1 MTNKLKNIFDLLIEV
16 AECNAG
22 YIFSI
27 DNGAPAIVES
37 FGLEN
42 FDQTLIEKF
51 NKEFAEKESEIKP
64 EELESFSDI
73 SSRNGIKSALITEIQ
88 KEPGVS
94 LNLIIFSNS
103 GSLNKAE
110 TAGIVK
116 GICKVISPLTLEEE
130 PLSELVNHN
139 FFSRIDVALL
149 ITSPNGE
156 KLFANKKLLE
166 MFELDP
172 NSTEKINWDQIK
184 FYDMRNTPIP
194 PEDLPFNLALT
205 KGDNIVDQK
214 LQYKLLDKTKWFKVN
229 AITLKD
235 SHGNIRCIVNSFWDI
250 TDAVEIEKNLRETTQ
265 NIESVLYSIDAA
277 KNNFNYISESVEKV
291 FGYTPNEIYGKR
303 VTFFRKILPNDL
315 STFRKFR
322 DKILSGEEAVVEY
335 GVKDKFNNI
344 IYVRHSG
351 VPIIKDG
358 KLKRIVGI
366 ISDITEQKKILEAL
380 EKSEER
386 FRVLI
391 DTAEDFIFTLKANGH
406 FTLINK
412 NGAHA
417 LGNTPKDMI
426 GKDFFDFIDDSCKA
440 DVSQAF
446 IDILNSEKP
455 RSFDAVF
462 LDNLGDTIIFE
473 IQARITKLNGEG
485 IGIIGIGRDMTEQRK
500 NQNMLKELNEKL
512 TEANKIISIER
523 DKAKHQIDVLEE
535 LNRLK
540 NEFISNVSHELRT
553 PLASIVGFAETIS
566 SDKDLPHDMVL
577 EFNNIILNEGKRL
590 AKLINDVLDFS
601 RLESGKEGLNKTH
614 FVLRSVLQ
622 EVLSAFSKQAIERK
636 IKLEAFLPAEEVI
649 LFADKERIM
658 KALSHLLS
666 NAFKFTKADGTV
678 TIRTFDYPT
687 EVEIRISDTG
697 IGIHENDIPNLFQKF
712 SKVGRPGSQIPGV
725 GFGLVS
731 VKQIIDAHRGHI
743 GVASTVNKGTTFRVR
758 IPKTN

>member
-1 MTNKLKNIFDLLIEV
+1 MTKKLQNIFDLLIDIT
-16 AECNAG
+16 ECIAG
-22 YIFSI
+22 YILSI
-27 DNGAPAIVES
+27 DDEAPAIVDS

-42 FDQTLIEKF
+42 FDQNLVEKF
-51 NKEFAEKESEIKP
+51 NRELVNEGTKKNLP
-64 EELESFSDI
+64 EMGSFSEI
-73 SSRNGIKSALITEIQ
+73 SSRFGINSALVTEIQ

-94 LNLIIFSNS
+94 LNLVLFSNS
-103 GSLNKAE
+103 DSLNKAE
-110 TAGIVK
+110 TIGKVN

-130 PLSELVNHN
+130 PLSELVNYN

-149 ITSPNGE
+149 ITNSDGE

-166 MFELDP
+166 MLELDP
-172 NSTEKINWDQIK
+172 KSPDKINWDQIK
-184 FYDMRNTPIP
+184 FYDSHDTIIS
-194 PEDLPFNLALT
+194 PEEMPFNLALT

-214 LQYKLLDKTKWFKVN
+214 LKYKLPAKTKWFKVN

-235 SHGNIRCIVNSFWDI
+235 SHGNIRSIVNSFWDI
-250 TDAVEIEKNLRETTQ
+250 TETMEIEKNLRETTQ
-265 NIESVLYSIDAA
+265 NIESVLYSIDADRT
-277 KNNFNYISESVEKV
+277 NFNYISESVEKV
-291 FGYTPNEIYGKR
+291 FGYKPNEVYNKR
-303 VTFFRKILPNDL
+303 VTFLRNILPEDL
-315 STFRKFR
+315 SKFRNFR
-322 DKILSGEEAVVEY
+322 DKISNSQEAVVEY
-335 GVKDKFNNI
+335 RIKDKFNKVK
-344 IYVRHSG
+344 YLRHSG

-358 KLKRIVGI
+358 KLKRVVGI
-366 ISDITEQKKILEAL
+366 ISDISQQKKILAAL

-391 DTAEDFIFTLKANGH
+391 DTAEDIIFTLKANGH

-417 LGNTPKDMI
+417 LGNTPSDMI

-462 LDNLGDTIIFE
+462 LDNLGDPIIFE

-512 TEANKIISIER
+512 TEANKIISVER

-553 PLASIVGFAETIS
+553 PLASIVGFAETIA

-601 RLESGKEGLNKTH
+601 RLESGKEGLNKSH
-614 FVLRSVLQ
+614 FVLRNVLQ

-666 NAFKFTKADGTV
+666 NAFKFTKSDGTV
-678 TIRTFDYPT
+678 TLRTFDYPT
-687 EVEIRISDTG
+687 EVEVRISDTG

-712 SKVGRPGSQIPGV
+712 SKVSRPGSQVPGV

-731 VKQIIDAHRGHI
+731 VKQIIDAHKGHI
-743 GVASTVNKGTTFRVR
+743 GVASTVNKGTTFRIR